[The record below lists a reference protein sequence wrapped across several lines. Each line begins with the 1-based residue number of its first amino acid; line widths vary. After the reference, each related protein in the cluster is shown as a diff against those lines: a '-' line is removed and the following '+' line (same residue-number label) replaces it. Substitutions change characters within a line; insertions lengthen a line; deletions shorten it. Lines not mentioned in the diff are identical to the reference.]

1 MKVKQIYEILNTVIG
16 ETLGKTDL
24 VAEDLTNIVEVGNEV
39 FDNGDG
45 AVDNYVKK
53 LIDHIGKVIFV
64 NRTYSGRAPSMLM
77 EDWEY
82 GSVMQKIDADLPDSV
97 ENPAW
102 ALKDGQHYEQDT
114 FHAPKGVTVKFFNG
128 LTTFQVDFSIS
139 HDTVKESFDNV
150 TQLNGFFSMLETKIN
165 TRLTIDTD
173 NLIMRT
179 LNNFIGLTIN
189 AEYPTAQYGVGSGVR
204 AINLLALY
212 KEENPDSTLTVK
224 ECMRDLDFI
233 KFASY
238 YISLTSD
245 RLEDA
250 SVLFNIGGRVRF
262 TPKDRQRIT
271 LLSEFAKRAN
281 VYLQSDTFHN
291 EFTKLPNAETVSYWQ
306 GSGKDYKFNSTSKI
320 NVSANNGN
328 GNSVSVSI
336 SGILGIIRDRD
347 ACAVNKYKRKITSH
361 YNANGD
367 FVNYFYKQEARY
379 YNDTNENFVVFFIAD
394 APAAAQASSK

>member
-24 VAEDLTNIVEVGNEV
+24 VTEDLTNVVEVGTELFNS
-39 FDNGDG
+39 GDG
-45 AVDNYVKK
+45 MVDNYVKK
-53 LIDHIGKVIFV
+53 LINHIGKVIFV

-102 ALKDGQHYEQDT
+102 DLVDGQHYEQDT
-114 FHAPKGVTVKFFNG
+114 FHAPKGVTNKFFNG
-128 LTTFQVDFSIS
+128 LVTFQVDFSIS
-139 HDTVKESFDNV
+139 HETVKESFDNV

-179 LNNFIGLTIN
+179 HNNLVGLTLN
-189 AEYPTAQYGVGSGVR
+189 AEYADGNYSATSGIR

-212 KEENPDSTLTVK
+212 KEENPTSTLTVV
-224 ECMRDLDFI
+224 EALHDLDFI

-245 RLEDA
+245 RLETA
-250 SVLFNIGGRVRF
+250 GVLYNIGGRVRF
-262 TPKDRQRIT
+262 TPKNLQRIT

-291 EFTKLPNAETVSYWQ
+291 EFTKLPNAETVAYWQ
-306 GSGKDYKFNSTSKI
+306 GSGTDYKFANTSKI
-320 NVSANNGN
+320 NIKANNGVN
-328 GNSVSVSI
+328 GVDVEA
-336 SGILGIIRDRD
+336 SGILGTIRDRD
-347 ACAVNKYKRKITSH
+347 ACAVNKYKRKVTSH

-379 YNDTNENFVVFFIAD
+379 YNDTNENFVVFFIA
-394 APAAAQASSK
+394 

>member
-24 VAEDLTNIVEVGNEV
+24 VAEDLTNIVEVGTEIFN
-39 FDNGDG
+39 NGDG

-64 NRTYSGRAPSMLM
+64 NRTYGGRAPSMLM

-102 ALKDGQHYEQDT
+102 DLVDGQHYEQDT

-189 AEYPTAQYGVGSGVR
+189 AEYADGNYSDGSGVR

-212 KEENPDSTLTVK
+212 KEENPDSDLTVA
-224 ECMRDLDFI
+224 EAMHDLSFI

-245 RLEDA
+245 RLETA
-250 SVLFNIGGRVRF
+250 STLFNIGGRTRF
-262 TPKDRQRIT
+262 TPKDLQRIT

-291 EFTKLPNAETVSYWQ
+291 EFTKLPNAETVAYWQ
-306 GSGKDYKFNSTSKI
+306 GSGKDYKFGNTSKV
-320 NVSANNGN
+320 NVAANNGN
-328 GNSVSVSI
+328 GNSVSVNI
-336 SGILGIIRDRD
+336 SGILGVIRDRD
-347 ACAVNKYKRKITSH
+347 SCAVNKHKRKVTSH

-379 YNDTNENFVVFFIAD
+379 YNDTNENFVVFFIA
-394 APAAAQASSK
+394 